1 MSSTI
6 SSSASFSLKIF
17 TALIGSPT
25 YVGAAKRTVF
35 TSPPS
40 CTSRQGA
47 IRGLS
52 TSQLREVA
60 QQASPEVMALL
71 GMKLDAVHVVVP
83 YRAAVVGAVLG
94 AREYVVRPHTVEEKG
109 MQEIETGVG
118 VELPEQARTGG
129 RAHVV
134 PAHVRHGQLSGRR
147 PRSKFSD
154 APVDPAQARTAALA
168 APLREHP
175 HAHAHAEQRPP
186 PAQHQFL
193 ERRTHP
199 GLVEPL

>member
-47 IRGLS
+47 MRGLS

-60 QQASPEVMALL
+60 QQARPEVMALL

-83 YRAAVVGAVLG
+83 HRAAEVGAVLG

-134 PAHVRHGQLSGRR
+134 PAHLGHGPLSRRR
-147 PRSKFSD
+147 PRTAYSD
-154 APVDPAQARTAALA
+154 ATGEPAPAPMA
-168 APLREHP
+168 AP
-175 HAHAHAEQRPP
+175 AA
-186 PAQHQFL
+186 
-193 ERRTHP
+193 
-199 GLVEPL
+199 